1 MSYTTYLAHHG
12 IKGQKWGV
20 RRFQKADGSL
30 TDAGKQRSRLRRR
43 IISRDKT
50 NPEINDLVR
59 AMPDEDKARIGLDKG
74 QEYTNHDESVNIAH
88 RSVLRRGKKIVAFC
102 DAFMAEADLGQYGKN
117 PLYVAIGTSAEQQ
130 NRGKGYATIVAKQ
143 MQKWFDS
150 QDEFDVVVWSAKR
163 DNVASRKIAEKLN
176 FKYIP
181 ESASD
186 TWVDYAYSKKR
197 EVSHSV
203 IVNDDIY
210 SYRSYLAHHGIK
222 GQKWGIRRFQNYDG
236 TRIKKGSSSEI
247 SEGARLVRDI
257 SKKYN
262 PVFKQTLFE
271 KLRNRTHID
280 KKAEEQ
286 RDAAVSKIKEL
297 INDGDDDVALNLIK
311 KYKGDLDG
319 YEKEHSKFEALAGLA
334 YSNHGHFS
342 KDTSGMTDE
351 EAKDLKDLDVSWY
364 MFDDGD
370 QGRFNSVDYYL
381 VSKGKNPNEYAAKI
395 DKDKDKAIDD
405 IKAKVKKVLGEPEEH
420 EDREAY
426 NEVLDSVSKTLF
438 YEAEDSMSFGTY
450 WPTLA
455 YNVAGEHSKYSD
467 DEIKMMKDDIT
478 KYSKEATEYA
488 RKWDSDFGHSDL
500 PISTQLTVV
509 PSYTTY
515 LAHHGI
521 KGQKW
526 GVRRFQKADGS
537 LTAAGAKR
545 YGIKSTM
552 SAGRKVG
559 AGLVKAARG
568 GIQKVKEAKARKA
581 AEKLERQKKVWAK
594 TRLGLTMNA
603 DKFTVEE
610 LREANNRLDERDRA
624 ARGLAEQVK
633 RGVGYFQAIR
643 DVTGAIKDT
652 KDYIE
657 DISGEKGKKAKAADE
672 LKYQRELEK
681 EKRTYE
687 RDMVRDQLKA
697 NQEYEYKRE
706 KDKLDRES
714 KEKIEKMK
722 AKTKKK
728 KESGG
733 SDPEPE
739 PDDAPKKKQ
748 SRENTTEFED
758 VYWNSS
764 KKDREF
770 VETVFPKEVDE
781 AKERKKRRNKARR
794 EVDEAIRRM
803 GFFGHSD
810 ISTYGA
816 YLEHH
821 GIKGQKW
828 GIRRFQNEDG
838 TLTKAGL
845 RRNEKAEKFREK
857 ELKRYNKSIDRATQR
872 GQKSTKQM
880 YEKLADHLVK
890 MTVDD
895 IYKEHR
901 AVRTQAIGKAVLA
914 GVATTLASS
923 VAGLP
928 NIASIPIGVAMGKA
942 ASAGTRDKY
951 RLEQIAHAVIF
962 ADDNALE
969 HHGIKGQK
977 WGVRRFQ
984 DEAGR
989 LTSAGKKHVAELRDK
1004 VTSKLKINAKSIDF
1018 EPQGGG
1024 GGGTIDGW
1032 EDVSKEDEVTLN
1044 DQKASLVLFLDR
1056 GMMSEEEV
1064 KELAEAFGYEFDD
1077 SLPMDVHLRR
1087 LSEAVQ
1093 KTSGSDLKEAMF
1105 NFQQIQRKKVS
1116 YSEGIANGV
1125 SAVANALFSSNLAA
1139 VADPVLFVKD
1149 VISAEKAKAAAEK
1162 RKRGEPVDEETGLH
1176 IKQNTDASRE
1186 EDLKDVNPGWK
1197 NLATNTKHNCMCCT
1211 ATYDMRRR
1219 GYDVTANE
1227 VQFGYD
1233 YGDVTRWYPD
1243 AKVERLDTVDL
1254 ERKYVHKSSEESQKQ
1269 YKQEVNEQLQKELVA
1284 QGDGAR
1290 GNLMVTWDGG
1300 GGHSMAYEVVNGV
1313 AYVYDGQANMKL
1325 DTMNVVAIANNIQY
1339 ARLDNVD
1346 FDPEKIKEVV
1356 H

>member
-20 RRFQKADGSL
+20 RRFQNYDGTRIKDPLSNTKKNYKIVKKIFKASDRFGDRPEYQQLSFKERFL
-30 TDAGKQRSRLRRR
+30 
-43 IISRDKT
+43 
-50 NPEINDLVR
+50 NP
-59 AMPDEDKARIGLDKG
+59 AKARQVDANNRRANDFDRVKNKIDNLVDNVITRDTATADKIESLAMSVKKAGSVCAEDYEKNVDFYRTVAGL
-74 QEYTNHDESVNIAH
+74 
-88 RSVLRRGKKIVAFC
+88 
-102 DAFMAEADLGQYGKN
+102 AEADRRTIKGWTKERIVEAYRQGPKNLADDGSYNSYDYCLVANGKN
-117 PLYVAIGTSAEQQ
+117 P
-130 NRGKGYATIVAKQ
+130 NRVRSDYDKALSTL
-143 MQKWFDS
+143 
-150 QDEFDVVVWSAKR
+150 QDF
-163 DNVASRKIAEKLN
+163 SRKISDEALGNQAEK
-176 FKYIP
+176 YISTSRDGGYAGAILEEYVT
-181 ESASD
+181 ESALRSVGKTTNAIDYTSSVHLYTDNELKRMKSD
-186 TWVDYAYSKKR
+186 LDKYSKEAR
-197 EVSHSV
+197 SMLQGEEVSHSV

-210 SYRSYLAHHGIK
+210 SYRS
-222 GQKWGIRRFQNYDG
+222 
-236 TRIKKGSSSEI
+236 
-247 SEGARLVRDI
+247 
-257 SKKYN
+257 
-262 PVFKQTLFE
+262 
-271 KLRNRTHID
+271 
-280 KKAEEQ
+280 
-286 RDAAVSKIKEL
+286 
-297 INDGDDDVALNLIK
+297 
-311 KYKGDLDG
+311 
-319 YEKEHSKFEALAGLA
+319 
-334 YSNHGHFS
+334 
-342 KDTSGMTDE
+342 
-351 EAKDLKDLDVSWY
+351 
-364 MFDDGD
+364 
-370 QGRFNSVDYYL
+370 
-381 VSKGKNPNEYAAKI
+381 
-395 DKDKDKAIDD
+395 
-405 IKAKVKKVLGEPEEH
+405 
-420 EDREAY
+420 
-426 NEVLDSVSKTLF
+426 
-438 YEAEDSMSFGTY
+438 
-450 WPTLA
+450 
-455 YNVAGEHSKYSD
+455 
-467 DEIKMMKDDIT
+467 
-478 KYSKEATEYA
+478 
-488 RKWDSDFGHSDL
+488 
-500 PISTQLTVV
+500 
-509 PSYTTY
+509 Y

-545 YGIKSTM
+545 YGIKSAM

-559 AGLVKAARG
+559 VGLVKAARG
-568 GIQKVKEAKARKA
+568 GIQKAKEVKARKA

-624 ARGLAEQVK
+624 AKGFAEQVK

-657 DISGEKGKKAKAADE
+657 DISGEKERKQKAADE
-672 LKYQRELEK
+672 LKYQRQLEK
-681 EKRTYE
+681 EE
-687 RDMVRDQLKA
+687 RDHQRALEKDKLSAERDID
-697 NQEYEYKRE
+697 YKRE
-706 KDKLDRES
+706 KDQLDRES
-714 KEKIEKMK
+714 RERISKYTVDAKNQKGDPDKPSASTKPNDPDGPNNGGGNTIELNGKKYDSDFVKQTNPEAYEYAMKKQKDDARNARLDYLEERTKKSDKSKGQENAESKVSEQPVEKK
-722 AKTKKK
+722 AKADTKRAELEAHMEKRY
-728 KESGG
+728 E
-733 SDPEPE
+733 EM
-739 PDDAPKKKQ
+739 
-748 SRENTTEFED
+748 
-758 VYWNSS
+758 
-764 KKDREF
+764 KKDLGKAAR
-770 VETVFPKEVDE
+770 TDADVDSMIKSLRSMRQFMKDYKGTPQDFDLDTLKQTRA
-781 AKERKKRRNKARR
+781 AKKAAKTTKRKARLDAAEMER
-794 EVDEAIRRM
+794 GVRKAQKNVSEADEILSRVSPLRVKVAKALRKLPSDSDKAKKLKALDNRYEQEEQKALWQKRQAEDFFRRAEEYYIN
-803 GFFGHSD
+803 HSD
-810 ISTYGA
+810 LSVYNN
-816 YLEHH
+816 YLAHH

-857 ELKRYNKSIDRATQR
+857 ELKRYDKNIDRAIAR
-872 GQKSTKQM
+872 GQTNTKQM

-895 IYKEHR
+895 IYNEHR
-901 AVRTQAIGKAVLA
+901 AVRTKAIGKAVLA

-928 NIASIPIGVAMGKA
+928 NIASIPMGVAMGKA

-977 WGVRRFQ
+977 WGIRRFQ

-989 LTSAGKKHVAELRDK
+989 LTSAGKKHAAELRDK
-1004 VTSKLKINAKSIDF
+1004 VTSKLKINAKSMEF
-1018 EPQGGG
+1018 EVQGGG
-1024 GGGTIDGW
+1024 GGGSIDGW

-1044 DQKASLVLFLDR
+1044 DQKASLVLFLNR

-1064 KELAEAFGYEFDD
+1064 KELADAFGYEFDD

-1087 LSEAVQ
+1087 LTETVE
-1093 KTSGSDLKEAMF
+1093 KTSGSDLKTAMF
-1105 NFQQIQRKKVS
+1105 NFQQTQRKKVS

-1125 SAVANALFSSNLAA
+1125 SAVVNALFSSNLSA
-1139 VADPVLFVKD
+1139 VADPVIFVKD
-1149 VISAEKAKAAAEK
+1149 VISAEMAKSKAEK
-1162 RKRGEPVDEETGLH
+1162 RKQGEPVDEETGLH
-1176 IKQNTDASRE
+1176 LKQNTNASRE

-1243 AKVERLDTVDL
+1243 AKVKHLDTEKL
-1254 ERKYVHKSSEESQKQ
+1254 ERKYVHKYSEDSQKQ

-1300 GGHSMAYEVVNGV
+1300 GGHSMAYEVVDGV
-1313 AYVYDGQANMKL
+1313 AYVYDGQANMKM
-1325 DTMNVVAIANNIQY
+1325 DTMNVVAVANNIQY